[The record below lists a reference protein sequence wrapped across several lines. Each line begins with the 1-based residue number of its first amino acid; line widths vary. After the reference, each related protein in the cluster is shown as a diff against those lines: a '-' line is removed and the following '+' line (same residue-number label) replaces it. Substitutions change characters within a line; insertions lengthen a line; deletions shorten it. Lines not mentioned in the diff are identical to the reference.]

1 MKGAPHVP
9 STHNGRVGGAR
20 VGHPGDAVVFARL
33 RGSGFTR
40 TPPTN
45 NASTASAAADAPLV
59 ISGDEDQEASL
70 AGEPPI
76 ADAVITLRDARGAEN
91 TTKSDRRGFYLI
103 RAAIGEVVVTAAKEG
118 YNTRESRFDVTDSTV
133 LNFGLMLLLP

>member
-1 MKGAPHVP
+1 MFRQHTTAESAAPVWAIMVTLLLL
-9 STHNGRVGGAR
+9 SGC
-20 VGHPGDAVVFARL
+20 GDQVSPV
-33 RGSGFTR
+33 S
-40 TPPTN
+40 PTN
-45 NASTASAAADAPLV
+45 NAGTARAAADAALM
-59 ISGDEDQEASL
+59 ISGYVYQEASL

-103 RAAIGEVVVTAAKEG
+103 RASLGEVLVTAAKEG

-133 LNFGLMLLLP
+133 LNFGLTPLLP